1 VVVVL
6 PFVPVTPVKTNLVSM
21 SGQPTQDFTEVFE
34 FIEKEGQDDI
44 LILQEKADLLTW
56 IVNQFDDGN

>member
-1 VVVVL
+1 
-6 PFVPVTPVKTNLVSM
+6 M